1 MAVLIADP
9 NEGRRKL
16 ADPAL
21 PKAPPPT
28 NPSPLAQSILGRQAA
43 LTAPGAAQRNPAA
56 TAALTR
62 GAAPPTTPI
71 IPQGTAVANTPLQQQ
86 MMQRA
91 AMEEAAQRA
100 QAGTL
105 QGPLLDQQRARML
118 RGLGTAIR

>member
-9 NEGRRKL
+9 NEGRRRL

-43 LTAPGAAQRNPAA
+43 PAQRNPAA

-71 IPQGTAVANTPLQQQ
+71 IPQGTTVANTPLQQQ